1 MKIEAHLEKWQRFDR
16 VRARLDPTGEF
27 ELWYWATLSG
37 GTTIIN
43 AALHA
48 SGLTEENRYF
58 ATQIPEVYAVMEGAD
73 KWRHSIGFR
82 CDLIHVGIPPVEGLL
97 TPALQRA
104 FTAMGVIEHYRDPCI
119 RGNHPI
125 TPEVTTACDQAYA
138 EIVAA
143 AQAAIAE
150 GRR

>member
-1 MKIEAHLEKWQRFDR
+1 MKIESHLEKWQRFDS
-16 VRARLDPTGEF
+16 ARRRFDPAGDF

-48 SGLTEENRYF
+48 AGLTQENSYF
-58 ATQIPEVYAVMEGAD
+58 TTQIPEVYAVTEGAG
-73 KWRHSIGFR
+73 KWRPVIAFG
-82 CDLIHVGIPPVEGLL
+82 CDVIHVGIPPVSGTL

-104 FTAMGVIEHYRDPCI
+104 FDAMHVIEHYRDPCV
-119 RGNHPI
+119 RGDHPI
-125 TPEVTTACDQAYA
+125 TPEVTKACDQAYA
-138 EIVAA
+138 DMVAA

-150 GRR
+150 GRK

>member
-1 MKIEAHLEKWQRFDR
+1 MKIKAHMEKWRRFDAA
-16 VRARLDPTGEF
+16 RARFDPSKEF

-48 SGLTEENRYF
+48 SGLTDENGYF
-58 ATQIPEVYAVMEGAD
+58 ATQIPEVYVVMTGVDE
-73 KWRHSIGFR
+73 WRHALASR
-82 CDLIHVGIPPVEGLL
+82 CDLIHVGLPPINDPL

-104 FTAMGVIEHYRDPCI
+104 FDAMDVIEHYRDPCI
-119 RGNHPI
+119 RSDHPI
-125 TPEVTTACDQAYA
+125 TADVTTACDRAYA

-143 AQAAIAE
+143 AQAALAE

>member
-1 MKIEAHLEKWQRFDR
+1 MKIEAHMEKWRRFDA
-16 VRARLDPTGEF
+16 ARGRFDPAEEF

-48 SGLTEENRYF
+48 TGLTDENGYF
-58 ATQIPEVYAVMEGAD
+58 ATQILDVYAVMEDTG
-73 KWRHSIGFR
+73 KWRHAIGER
-82 CDLIHVGIPPVEGLL
+82 CDLIHVGMPPVKGPLP
-97 TPALQRA
+97 PALQRA
-104 FTAMGVIEHYRDPCI
+104 FSAMDAIEHYRDPCV
-119 RGNHPI
+119 RGDHPI
-125 TPEVTTACDQAYA
+125 TPEVTTTCDRAYA
-138 EIVAA
+138 QIVAA